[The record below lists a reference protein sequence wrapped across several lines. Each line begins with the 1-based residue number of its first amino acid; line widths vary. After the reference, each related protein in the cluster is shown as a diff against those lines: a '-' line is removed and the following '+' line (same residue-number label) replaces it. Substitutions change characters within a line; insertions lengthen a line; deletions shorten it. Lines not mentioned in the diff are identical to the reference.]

1 MTLSELEA
9 DWKVI
14 LRWLPDL
21 QASARETGLIK
32 AQRGIKE
39 AEIWLRL
46 LLMHIAGGLSLK
58 QTAGRARE
66 QCLATLSPVALH
78 KRLVLA
84 QPWLHRL
91 CSHLLKEQNQYPS
104 SSEWPQQWK
113 FRLVDATDINE
124 PGATGTDWRIHYSL
138 RLPEMLCDHYQ
149 ITDKRGGEKLGRFVF
164 APGEVILADRG
175 YNHREGAAK
184 VLQAGAHLVMRLSLH
199 NFPLED
205 ESGGIIRPLES
216 LQSLAAGE
224 TWERPVRFVWRK
236 KSYEARLCVLRKS
249 EAATEQTLRKIRR
262 KAGKS
267 SLQAG
272 PAALSSAPFVMVLT
286 TLPPAQWSTGKVLEI
301 YRCRWQVELAFK
313 RMKSLMQLGCL
324 PKTSDASAR
333 SWVQG
338 KVLFA
343 LLIERLLWESKCVSP
358 WGYRI

>member
-1 MTLSELEA
+1 MRLHELEA

-14 LRWLPDL
+14 VRWLPDL
-21 QASARETGLIK
+21 QTSARESGLLK

-39 AEIWLRL
+39 ADTWLRL
-46 LLMHIAGGLSLK
+46 MLMHIAGGLSLK

-66 QCLATLSPVALH
+66 QGLATLSPVALH

-84 QPWLHRL
+84 QPWLHL
-91 CSHLLKEQNQYPS
+91 LGSHLLKEQNQILGS
-104 SSEWPQQWK
+104 SHWPKQWR
-113 FRLVDATDINE
+113 FRLIDATDINE

-138 RLPEMLCDHYQ
+138 RLPEMLCDHYE
-149 ITDKRGGEKLGRFVF
+149 ITDKHGGEKLGRFVF
-164 APGEVILADRG
+164 APGEIILADRG
-175 YNHREGAAK
+175 YNHREGAAQ
-184 VLQAGAHLVMRLSLH
+184 VLQAGAHLLMRLSLH

-205 ESGGIIRPLES
+205 EAGEAFSPLES
-216 LQSLAAGE
+216 LQSLAVGE

-236 KSYEARLCVLRKS
+236 KAYAARLCVLRKS
-249 EAATEQTLRKIRR
+249 QAATEQALRKIRR

-267 SLQAG
+267 SQKAG
-272 PAALSSAPFVMVLT
+272 TAALSSAPFVIVLT
-286 TLPPAQWSTGKVLEI
+286 SLPQAQWTTAQVLET

-358 WGYRI
+358 WGYRL